1 MNMASYRHV
10 MSYFLTSILA
20 QNSNVLDTKE
30 HIKSLKKVKPLLF
43 GLPPVLETPP
53 PQFFLLLLKIQIPV

>member
-30 HIKSLKKVKPLLF
+30 NIKSLKKILF